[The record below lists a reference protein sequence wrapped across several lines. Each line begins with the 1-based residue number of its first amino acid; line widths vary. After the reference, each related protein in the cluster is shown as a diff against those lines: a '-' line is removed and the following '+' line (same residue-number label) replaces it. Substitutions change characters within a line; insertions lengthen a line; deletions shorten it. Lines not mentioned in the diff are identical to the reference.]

1 LTNKKNEHIK
11 YGNPKHSNKQKEDTT
26 QYTTKKNQLNPIIAS
41 FLDKIESNRRNAKS
55 PRKRINTSN
64 KQHSRKLLQNNPT
77 KMSKKNIQNTKRT
90 KKKNTRTTNTMDT
103 QKHTKPKHTTQLPNH
118 IQLKKKQPQIQQ
130 QLLLIFY
137 SCLN

>member
-1 LTNKKNEHIK
+1 MGIQNIQTSKKKIQHNTQ
-11 YGNPKHSNKQKEDTT
+11 PKRP
-26 QYTTKKNQLNPIIAS
+26 TKPHNIII
-41 FLDKIESNRRNAKS
+41 LRQNRIQIRRNAKS

-130 QLLLIFY
+130 QRNYLILTYQY
-137 SCLN
+137 SF